1 MTDTDETT
9 VTPDPR
15 AIAQAVLLEVAD
27 EPEQVGEFVAAN
39 EMEDHVTDFRF
50 AAHIRGYEGW
60 QWSVT
65 LYHDPELGSWT
76 VNESSLIPTEDALLP
91 PKWIPWKDRLE
102 PTDLSPT
109 DSIGTDPDDERI
121 ETGEIEESSLE
132 DVNDAAETFRLTRRH
147 VLSPLGRSQAAKRW
161 YDGPR
166 GPKALSTK
174 TADGNLCSDC
184 GFFVPLTGELN
195 RMFGVCANK
204 WSPDDGRVVSL
215 DHGCG
220 EHSEI
225 EPPEPSRI
233 WVQSKPALDDL
244 HIDIVAHAKT
254 RRQSP
259 IADDD
264 EVESESEFEAEAG
277 RPEAVKVAEVSEAT
291 DETTIVSEVGEASDT
306 TADAVDAVD
315 AGHAGTQ
322 PTDVSGAPEGT
333 ALSEGGLDGSN
344 SNRAED
350 VVANPTDITEYDATG
365 EAPEGSDA
373 VTAYRDADSGLM
385 SDETSAES
393 DSDDG
398 EDGAIRDDD
407 ESESDDDAL
416 DHEDSDDVDIDDDDI
431 DDEDDEA
438 TEEDILANTTVD
450 DGDDDGDMDD
460 DLVDDDSGVSE
471 DVSPELETVIDLIE
485 QLRQSRAEEVVD
497 TDDADIDSPD
507 GADDADEVDGVDDG
521 VSDTSDDA
529 DDAPVADAG
538 DIDRTDGDLNG
549 IVEIPDNDVDVSV
562 DGADAVDANGVSDD
576 GSGGRY

>member
-15 AIAQAVLLEVAD
+15 AIAQAVLFEVAD
-27 EPEQVGEFVAAN
+27 EPEQVGEFVTAN

-147 VLSPLGRSQAAKRW
+147 VLSPLGRAQAAKRW

-225 EPPEPSRI
+225 EPSEPSHI

-264 EVESESEFEAEAG
+264 GVESEVVFGAEAG
-277 RPEAVKVAEVSEAT
+277 GPEAVKVAEVSEAT
-291 DETTIVSEVGEASDT
+291 DETTTVSEVGEASDT
-306 TADAVDAVD
+306 TADAIDAVD

-350 VVANPTDITEYDATG
+350 VVANPTDITENDVTIEVTDA
-365 EAPEGSDA
+365 ADA

-393 DSDDG
+393 DSDD
-398 EDGAIRDDD
+398 
-407 ESESDDDAL
+407 
-416 DHEDSDDVDIDDDDI
+416 VDIDDDDI
-431 DDEDDEA
+431 DDEDDDIDDEA

-485 QLRQSRAEEVVD
+485 QLRQSRAEETVD

-507 GADDADEVDGVDDG
+507 GADDVDDADEVDGVDDG

-538 DIDRTDGDLNG
+538 DIDRTDGALNG